1 MLCRAQNVCCCAVAA
16 SRCYIGFRL
25 SKTDSKFCFH
35 GCSGASGRL
44 PAPVTTNARFKT
56 RRIRFFYAKIKTV
69 EQQFNK
75 NNRPYNTKAIF
86 SHPFCPEFW
95 RCAAGEFKNW
105 RMLVFA
111 AVIIA
116 MRIAVKAV
124 KIVIIPGALNFGFD
138 FIVNSAGSMIYG
150 PLVGLLVGTVSDT
163 IGAVLFPTGAY
174 FFPFIF
180 VEMLSSFIFGLFLYR
195 AKLSS
200 WRVIARAICG
210 RCCLQTSS

>member
-1 MLCRAQNVCCCAVAA
+1 MQKL
-16 SRCYIGFRL
+16 
-25 SKTDSKFCFH
+25 K
-35 GCSGASGRL
+35 
-44 PAPVTTNARFKT
+44 P
-56 RRIRFFYAKIKTV
+56 V

-150 PLVGLLVGTVSDT
+150 PLVGLLVGAVSDT

-174 FFPFIF
+174 FFHFIF
-180 VEMLSSFIFGLFLYR
+180 V
-195 AKLSS
+195 
-200 WRVIARAICG
+200 
-210 RCCLQTSS
+210 

>member
-1 MLCRAQNVCCCAVAA
+1 
-16 SRCYIGFRL
+16 
-25 SKTDSKFCFH
+25 
-35 GCSGASGRL
+35 
-44 PAPVTTNARFKT
+44 
-56 RRIRFFYAKIKTV
+56 
-69 EQQFNK
+69 
-75 NNRPYNTKAIF
+75 
-86 SHPFCPEFW
+86 
-95 RCAAGEFKNW
+95 
-105 RMLVFA
+105 
-111 AVIIA
+111 

-150 PLVGLLVGTVSDT
+150 PLVGLLVGAVSDT

-200 WRVIARAICG
+200 WRVIASRFAVVVVCNFIVNPLVMTRIMRSRVRTRTNSSRLHASLRTPQCS
-210 RCCLQTSS
+210 RWNPLCL